1 MHKLSLT
8 TKIAAISIL
17 YVLMSGT
24 ASAQSKADQC
34 AYYARNAMANTPTST
49 GVVRG
54 AARGTVVGAIAG
66 NAGTGAAVGAA
77 VGGTRR
83 AIQKNR
89 SYQYYYDQCMSR

>member
-1 MHKLSLT
+1 MQKLSC
-8 TKIAAISIL
+8 AAMGALIL
-17 YVLMSGT
+17 VTLAAPAMADAKS
-24 ASAQSKADQC
+24 DQC
-34 AYYARNAMANTPTST
+34 AAYARNAMANTPTST

-89 SYQYYYDQCMSR
+89 SYEYYYDSCMSR

>member
-1 MHKLSLT
+1 MMKT
-8 TKIAAISIL
+8 FFAATAGAL
-17 YVLMSGT
+17 CLLVLAGP
-24 ASAQSKADQC
+24 AAAQTKADQC
-34 AYYARNAMANTPTST
+34 AAYARNARANTPTST

-89 SYQYYYDQCMSR
+89 SYQYYYDSCMSR

>member
-1 MHKLSLT
+1 
-8 TKIAAISIL
+8 
-17 YVLMSGT
+17 
-24 ASAQSKADQC
+24 
-34 AYYARNAMANTPTST
+34 MANTPTSS

-89 SYQYYYDQCMSR
+89 SYQYYCDRCMSR